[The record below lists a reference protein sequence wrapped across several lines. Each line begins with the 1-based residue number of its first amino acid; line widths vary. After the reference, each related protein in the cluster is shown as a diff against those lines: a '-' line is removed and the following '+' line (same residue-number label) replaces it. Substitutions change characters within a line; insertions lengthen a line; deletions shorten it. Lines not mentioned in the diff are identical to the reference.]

1 MTLDESIDSLSML
14 NSSEIDFYVDPS
26 LVEFLTD
33 RGTINIDFVTHE
45 GRSGFTVTVGGG
57 CAESGCEGCSPAG

>member
-1 MTLDESIDSLSML
+1 MTLDESIDNLSKL

-33 RGTINIDFVTHE
+33 RGAINVDFVTHE

-57 CAESGCEGCSPAG
+57 CAESGCGGCSSAG